1 MTVMTWDVKE
11 TNTGRPLNDFT
22 WFSIKN
28 YMIYNTVSFVILGLS
43 YSEIPCNNN
52 AVPMLSLRKKKYLTT
67 SYSNGF
73 YPQHMANEKEI
84 FVFGSIS
91 PRFTVQE

>member
-28 YMIYNTVSFVILGLS
+28 YMIYNTVSFVIFGLK
-43 YSEIPCNNN
+43 YSEFQCNKND
-52 AVPMLSLRKKKYLTT
+52 VSRL
-67 SYSNGF
+67 
-73 YPQHMANEKEI
+73 
-84 FVFGSIS
+84 
-91 PRFTVQE
+91 

>member
-52 AVPMLSLRKKKYLTT
+52 AVPKLSLRKYETT
-67 SYSNGF
+67 S
-73 YPQHMANEKEI
+73 
-84 FVFGSIS
+84 
-91 PRFTVQE
+91 

>member
-43 YSEIPCNNN
+43 NSEFPCNEN
-52 AVPMLSLRKKKYLTT
+52 AVSRLNYQKKTFL
-67 SYSNGF
+67 
-73 YPQHMANEKEI
+73 
-84 FVFGSIS
+84 
-91 PRFTVQE
+91 

>member
-22 WFSIKN
+22 WFFIKN

-43 YSEIPCNNN
+43 YSEFPCKNNS
-52 AVPMLSLRKKKYLTT
+52 VPNL
-67 SYSNGF
+67 
-73 YPQHMANEKEI
+73 
-84 FVFGSIS
+84 
-91 PRFTVQE
+91 